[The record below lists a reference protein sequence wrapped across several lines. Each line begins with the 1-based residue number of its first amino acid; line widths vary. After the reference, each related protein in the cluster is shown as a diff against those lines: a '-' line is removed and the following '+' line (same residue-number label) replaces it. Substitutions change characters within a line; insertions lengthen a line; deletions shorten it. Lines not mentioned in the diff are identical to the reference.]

1 MSRIGRLPIPVPKG
15 VEVRIENGNQVTV
28 KGPRGQLSRTLHPDM
43 QISQDDGVITV
54 TRPSEIKQ
62 HKALHGLT
70 RTLINN
76 MVLGVTTGFSK
87 EMDLVGVGYRAEVQ
101 SRKIVFNVGY
111 SHPIEMEIP
120 QGVEMKVERKNKPIQ
135 QYQMSLT
142 ITASDKE
149 QLGQL
154 AANIRK
160 LRKPEPYKG
169 KGIKYADEVIRRK
182 AGKAGAKK

>member
-1 MSRIGRLPIPVPKG
+1 MSRIGRLPITIPKG
-15 VEVRIENGNQVTV
+15 VDVTIAEHNQVTV

-43 QISQDDGVITV
+43 QLAIQDGNLTV
-54 TRPSEIKQ
+54 TRPSDSKQ
-62 HKALHGLT
+62 HKSLHGLT
-70 RTLINN
+70 RTLVAN
-76 MVLGVTTGFSK
+76 MVAGVTNGFSK

-101 SRKIVFNVGY
+101 GRKIVFNVGY
-111 SHPIEMEIP
+111 SHPIEMAIP

-149 QLGQL
+149 QLGEL

>member
-1 MSRIGRLPIPVPKG
+1 MSRIGRLPISLPKG
-15 VEVRIENGNQVTV
+15 VEVRLEPDNLITV
-28 KGPRGQLSRTLHPDM
+28 KGPRATLSRTLHPEM
-43 QISQDDGVITV
+43 IVSQEEGRIVV
-54 TRPSEIKQ
+54 ARPSEEKQ

-70 RTLINN
+70 RTLVAN
-76 MVLGVTTGFSK
+76 MVNGVTTGFSR
-87 EMDLVGVGYRAEVQ
+87 ELDLVGVGYRVEVQ
-101 SRKIVFNVGY
+101 GRKVVFNVGY
-111 SHPIEMEIP
+111 SHAIEMEIP

-149 QLGQL
+149 QLGEL